1 MFLLEKL
8 MIFGVGLVW
17 SPNNLVNLYP
27 LVAENPRHFYFL
39 AKTDLLTDYLLTYLI
54 S

>member
-1 MFLLEKL
+1 M
-8 MIFGVGLVW
+8 GSVW

-27 LVAENPRHFYFL
+27 LVAGNPRHFYFL